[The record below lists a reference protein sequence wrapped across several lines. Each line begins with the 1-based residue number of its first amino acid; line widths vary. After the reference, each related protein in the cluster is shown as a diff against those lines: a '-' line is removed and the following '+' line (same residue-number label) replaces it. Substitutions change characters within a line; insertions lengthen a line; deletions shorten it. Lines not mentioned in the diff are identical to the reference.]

1 MKFEQSEVVLRFM
14 TMREP
19 SKPVT
24 IHSAI
29 KMADLISSHHVPSSG
44 GTLTTA
50 RSPRGTMLWLLI
62 LDGRCA
68 DTAVRT
74 GRISFTKRNALK
86 SEKALGSV
94 KERINLINVNASS
107 RFRKA

>member
-1 MKFEQSEVVLRFM
+1 
-14 TMREP
+14 MREP

-94 KERINLINVNASS
+94 KERINLINVNVSS